1 MKFKR
6 IISLVLT
13 VALML
18 LALTALTSCG
28 NGGAGAHW
36 GERSTEGRTLRY
48 ARISVKNY
56 GDIIVLLEES
66 TAPKTVASFLSLAA
80 RGYYDGLTFHRV
92 MADFMIQ
99 GGMPNTTE
107 KAIMLDYVPG
117 EFALNGFYNDL
128 SHLRGTISLAR
139 ANDPNS
145 GSGQFFITNV
155 DYPHLDGSYAAFG
168 YVIAGMNVVDKI
180 TEDTAKYGNYNGVI
194 NDISKH
200 AVINSVR
207 EITAEEALKIAK

>member
-1 MKFKR
+1 MKIKR
-6 IISLVLT
+6 IISLILT

-28 NGGAGAHW
+28 SGGAHW

-48 ARISVKNY
+48 AKITVKDY

-66 TAPKTVASFLSLAA
+66 TAPKTVASFLSLAE

-99 GGMPNTTE
+99 GGAPNSTE
-107 KAIMLDYVPG
+107 KEIMLDYVPG

-139 ANDPNS
+139 ATDPNS
-145 GSGQFFITNV
+145 GSGQFFINNV
-155 DYPHLDGSYAAFG
+155 DYPYLDGSYAAFG
-168 YVIAGMNVVDKI
+168 YVIAGMNVVDEI
-180 TEDTAKYGNYNGVI
+180 TENTAKYGNYNGVI
-194 NDISKH
+194 NDVSKQ
-200 AVINSVR
+200 AVIESVR
-207 EITAEEALKIAK
+207 EITEDEALKIAK

>member
-1 MKFKR
+1 MKIKR
-6 IISLVLT
+6 IISLILT

-28 NGGAGAHW
+28 SGGAHW

-48 ARISVKNY
+48 AKITVKDY

-66 TAPKTVASFLSLAA
+66 TAPKTVASFLSLAE

-99 GGMPNTTE
+99 GGAPNSTE
-107 KAIMLDYVPG
+107 KEIMLDYVPG

-145 GSGQFFITNV
+145 GSGQFFINNV
-155 DYPHLDGSYAAFG
+155 DYPYLDGSYAAFG
-168 YVIAGMNVVDKI
+168 YVIAGMNVVDEI
-180 TEDTAKYGNYNGVI
+180 TENTAKYGNYNGII
-194 NDISKH
+194 NDVSKQ
-200 AVINSVR
+200 AVIESVR
-207 EITAEEALKIAK
+207 EITEDEALKIAK

>member
-1 MKFKR
+1 MKIKR
-6 IISLVLT
+6 IISLILT

-28 NGGAGAHW
+28 SGGAHW
-36 GERSTEGRTLRY
+36 GERSTEGRALRY
-48 ARISVKNY
+48 AKITVKDY

-66 TAPKTVASFLSLAA
+66 TAPKTVASFLSLAE

-99 GGMPNTTE
+99 GGAPNSTE
-107 KAIMLDYVPG
+107 KEIMLDYVPG

-145 GSGQFFITNV
+145 GSGQFFINNV
-155 DYPHLDGSYAAFG
+155 DYPYLDGSYAAFG
-168 YVIAGMNVVDKI
+168 YVIAGMNVVDEI
-180 TEDTAKYGNYNGVI
+180 TENTAKYGNYNGII
-194 NDISKH
+194 NDVSKQ
-200 AVINSVR
+200 AVIESVR
-207 EITAEEALKIAK
+207 EITEDEALKIAK

>member
-1 MKFKR
+1 MKIKR
-6 IISLVLT
+6 IISLILT

-28 NGGAGAHW
+28 SGGAHW

-48 ARISVKNY
+48 AKITVKDY

-66 TAPKTVASFLSLAA
+66 TAPKTVASFLSLAE

-99 GGMPNTTE
+99 GGAPNSTE
-107 KAIMLDYVPG
+107 KEIMLDYVPG

-145 GSGQFFITNV
+145 GSGQFFINNV
-155 DYPHLDGSYAAFG
+155 DYPYLDGSYAAFG
-168 YVIAGMNVVDKI
+168 YVIAGMNVVDEI
-180 TEDTAKYGNYNGVI
+180 TENTAKYGNYNGVI
-194 NDISKH
+194 NDVTKQ
-200 AVINSVR
+200 AVIESVR
-207 EITAEEALKIAK
+207 EITEDEALKIAK

>member
-1 MKFKR
+1 MKIKR
-6 IISLVLT
+6 IISLILT

-28 NGGAGAHW
+28 SGGAHW

-48 ARISVKNY
+48 AKITVKDY

-66 TAPKTVASFLSLAA
+66 TAPKTVASFLSLAE

-92 MADFMIQ
+92 MKDFMIQ
-99 GGMPNTTE
+99 GGAPNSTE
-107 KAIMLDYVPG
+107 KEIMLDYVPG

-145 GSGQFFITNV
+145 GSGQFFINNV
-155 DYPHLDGSYAAFG
+155 DYPYLDGSYAAFG
-168 YVIAGMNVVDKI
+168 YVIAGMNVVDEI
-180 TEDTAKYGNYNGVI
+180 TENTAKYGNYNGVI
-194 NDISKH
+194 NDVSKQ
-200 AVINSVR
+200 AVIESVR
-207 EITAEEALKIAK
+207 EITEDEALKIAK

>member
-1 MKFKR
+1 MKIKR
-6 IISLVLT
+6 IISLILT

-28 NGGAGAHW
+28 SGGAHW

-48 ARISVKNY
+48 AKITVKDY

-66 TAPKTVASFLSLAA
+66 TAPKTVASFLSLAE

-99 GGMPNTTE
+99 GGAPNSTE
-107 KAIMLDYVPG
+107 KEIMLDYVPG

-145 GSGQFFITNV
+145 GSGQFFINNV
-155 DYPHLDGSYAAFG
+155 DYPYLDGSYAAFG
-168 YVIAGMNVVDKI
+168 YVISGMNVVDEI
-180 TEDTAKYGNYNGVI
+180 TENTAKYGNYNGVI
-194 NDISKH
+194 SDVSKQ
-200 AVINSVR
+200 AVIESVR
-207 EITAEEALKIAK
+207 EITEDEALKIAK

>member
-1 MKFKR
+1 MKIKR
-6 IISLVLT
+6 IISLILT

-28 NGGAGAHW
+28 SGGAHW

-48 ARISVKNY
+48 AKITVKDY

-66 TAPKTVASFLSLAA
+66 TAPKTVASFLSLAE

-99 GGMPNTTE
+99 GGAPNSTE
-107 KAIMLDYVPG
+107 KEIMLDYVPG

-145 GSGQFFITNV
+145 GSGQFFINNV
-155 DYPHLDGSYAAFG
+155 DYPYLDGSYAAFG
-168 YVIAGMNVVDKI
+168 YVIAGMNVVDEI
-180 TEDTAKYGNYNGVI
+180 TENTAKYGNYNGVI
-194 NDISKH
+194 NDVSKQ
-200 AVINSVR
+200 AVIESVR
-207 EITAEEALKIAK
+207 EITEDEALKIAK

>member
-1 MKFKR
+1 MKIKR
-6 IISLVLT
+6 IISLILT

-28 NGGAGAHW
+28 SGGAYW

-48 ARISVKNY
+48 AKITVKDY

-66 TAPKTVASFLSLAA
+66 TAPKTVASFLSLAE

-99 GGMPNTTE
+99 GGAPNSTE
-107 KAIMLDYVPG
+107 KEIMLDYVPG

-145 GSGQFFITNV
+145 GSGQFFINNV
-155 DYPHLDGSYAAFG
+155 DYPYLDGSYAAFG
-168 YVIAGMNVVDKI
+168 YVIAGMNVVDEI
-180 TEDTAKYGNYNGVI
+180 TENTAKYGNYNGII
-194 NDISKH
+194 NDVSKQ
-200 AVINSVR
+200 AVIESVR
-207 EITAEEALKIAK
+207 EITEDEALKIAK